1 MYRQDLEAMGDRAF
15 DAALNAHL
23 HAIDMAEDREEW
35 IEQRALELRKAH
47 GPFSPA
53 ELGEA
58 LDSLHGKYAAD
69 LFNGPLE
76 TPLELMDFALATLK
90 AVEDYWDG
98 HFRDKATSDYAEPRF

>member
-47 GPFSPA
+47 GPFPRLSWGRPWIA
-53 ELGEA
+53 STENTRRTCSTGR
-58 LDSLHGKYAAD
+58 
-69 LFNGPLE
+69 
-76 TPLELMDFALATLK
+76 LK
-90 AVEDYWDG
+90 
-98 HFRDKATSDYAEPRF
+98 PRWS